1 MNSPLSEDVPLKQ
14 PPAKVRDDPTLPI
27 YVPGQV
33 CGLVSIDSKGPRGFW
48 GQISWYIKQIV
59 NFRQNWGFAL
69 YKQNQLL
76 LHRL

>member
-1 MNSPLSEDVPLKQ
+1 MPLVQ
-14 PPAKVRDDPTLPI
+14 PPAKVRDDPALSI

-33 CGLVSIDSKGPRGFW
+33 FGLVSIDSKGSGSFR

-59 NFRQNWGFAL
+59 DFHQNWGFAL
-69 YKQNQLL
+69 DLQNQLL